1 MEPTIKEIQEILKV
15 FLDSELQDLRLEVG
29 SVRLAVSKSGSLGA
43 VAMTPAVALNP
54 TASTTHAT
62 PAVTAP
68 PAVTPAASTGTAAA
82 VGGAKPAHWVAVT
95 ATSVGTFYRCPA
107 PHQPPFVEVGAKVQ
121 ANDTLCLIEVMK
133 MFTGMTSPMAGR
145 VAEIL
150 VADATLVEHGQ
161 VLMYL
166 EPV

>member
-43 VAMTPAVALNP
+43 VALTP
-54 TASTTHAT
+54 TASTTHA
-62 PAVTAP
+62 VTAP
-68 PAVTPAASTGTAAA
+68 AVIATPAAAPAASTVTAAT

-95 ATSVGTFYRCPA
+95 ASSVGTFYRCPA

-133 MFTGMTSPMAGR
+133 MFTGMTSPIAGR